1 MAGVKAAPEERNRQ
15 TSLFLKDS
23 TFEWHVLKL
32 AWLGKGRRAI
42 RFGVFLNGVGLN
54 GIPYGVSNLLVS
66 LGHTGR
72 RVVVGHTLKTQTL
85 MKTDEQKK
93 GFK

>member
-1 MAGVKAAPEERNRQ
+1 MKVTLNEIKKN
-15 TSLFLKDS
+15 
-23 TFEWHVLKL
+23 L
-32 AWLGKGRRAI
+32 A
-42 RFGVFLNGVGLN
+42 
-54 GIPYGVSNLLVS
+54 GVSNHLMS

-72 RVVVGHTLKTQTL
+72 RVVLGHTLNTQTL